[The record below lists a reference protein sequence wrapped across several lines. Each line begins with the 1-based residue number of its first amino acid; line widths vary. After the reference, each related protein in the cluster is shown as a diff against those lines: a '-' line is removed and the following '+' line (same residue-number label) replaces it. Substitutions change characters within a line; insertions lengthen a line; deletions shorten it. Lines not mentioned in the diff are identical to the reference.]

1 MLEKRGGKRFIN
13 TQTLRCSSGQMDCGI
28 ACRLSSWWLC
38 SDALDWFA
46 LFLVVSVYF
55 ILSSRS
61 MTISDESYLFLSKGV
76 PFFNKKFTSN
86 KKK

>member
-38 SDALDWFA
+38 SDALEWFV

-55 ILSSRS
+55 IWPIGS
-61 MTISDESYLFLSKGV
+61 MTISDESDLFLSKGM
-76 PFFNKKFTSN
+76 PFFNRKFS
-86 KKK
+86 